1 MRHPVLLVACFAVLV
16 APAPAQPPKDG
27 SIADP
32 SILNYV
38 QSLADRLAHFSALKP
53 VRIQISRSPDFY
65 ALVLPNGELSISSAL
80 LERIESEAELAG
92 LLAHQLAHEAH
103 TPPCVL
109 ASPLRGTDNRRQPER
124 AATESAV
131 RTLRLAGYEPSA
143 VLDLFSKLAYEHP
156 HWAKAIVPD
165 DILDLRVIVESDLPP
180 ERGYI
185 VDTSAFVEQHK
196 NLTSS
201 IGVHRRLSAA
211 NIF

>member
-1 MRHPVLLVACFAVLV
+1 MRHPVLLTASLAML
-16 APAPAQPPKDG
+16 AGTAPAQPQKDG

-32 SILNYV
+32 AILSYV
-38 QSLADRLAHFSALKP
+38 QSLADRVARASARKP
-53 VRIQISRSPDFY
+53 VHIQISPSPDFY
-65 ALVLPNGELSISSAL
+65 AARLPNGELSISSAL
-80 LERIESEAELAG
+80 LERIESESELAG
-92 LLAHQLAHEAH
+92 LLAHQLAHDARAP
-103 TPPCVL
+103 TCVL
-109 ASPLRGTDNRRQPER
+109 AARKAADNRREPER

-156 HWAKAIVPD
+156 NWAKSIVPD
-165 DILDLRVIVESDLPP
+165 DILDLRVIIEADPPP

>member
-1 MRHPVLLVACFAVLV
+1 MRHPVLLTASLAML
-16 APAPAQPPKDG
+16 AGTAPAQPQKDG

-32 SILNYV
+32 AILSYV
-38 QSLADRLAHFSALKP
+38 QSLADRVARASARKP
-53 VRIQISRSPDFY
+53 VRIQINRSQDFY
-65 ALVLPNGELSISSAL
+65 ASLLPNGELSISSAL

-92 LLAHQLAHEAH
+92 LLAHQLAHQAH
-103 TPPCVL
+103 TPACVL
-109 ASPLRGTDNRRQPER
+109 ASPLRGTDNRREPER

-156 HWAKAIVPD
+156 NWAKAIVPD
-165 DILDLRVIVESDLPP
+165 DILDLRVIIESDPPP

-185 VDTSAFVEQHK
+185 VDTSAFAEQHK
-196 NLTSS
+196 KLTSS